1 MEGRGAGKVPR
12 GSILMTVDWQRLALT
27 AVFVG
32 CLFGGVAHKPL
43 LVAARL
49 MADACVACAG

>member
-32 CLFGGVAHKPL
+32 CLFGGGGAL
-43 LVAARL
+43 NR
-49 MADACVACAG
+49 C